1 VVDTDTPRDVLPV
14 VYAGKYMLRRW
25 EERDLPLLEEA
36 AQDPLIPAI
45 SSVPS
50 RYTMDAGRAF
60 IDLQQRRLRDGF
72 GYSYV
77 IAIRDDASAVGSI
90 GLWLRDVDQGRA
102 SLGYWVVPS
111 QRRRGA
117 ARAALAALTR
127 WASGPPLAIPR
138 LELYVEPW
146 NEASVRTAEAAGYTR
161 EGLLRQW
168 QEVEG
173 ARRDMY
179 IYSAVGGDDQS
190 DPAARGTRG

>member
-1 VVDTDTPRDVLPV
+1 
-14 VYAGKYMLRRW
+14 MLRRW
-25 EERDLPLLEEA
+25 EGRDLPLVEEA

-50 RYTMDAGRAF
+50 RYTPDAGRAF

-77 IAIRDDASAVGSI
+77 IADRDDAVGVGSI

-102 SLGYWVVPS
+102 SVGYWVVPS

-117 ARAALAALTR
+117 ARGALAAISR
-127 WASGPPLAIPR
+127 WATGPPLSIPR
-138 LELYVEPW
+138 LELYAEPW
-146 NEASVRTAEAAGYTR
+146 NEASVRTAEAAGYAR

-168 QEVEG
+168 QEVDG

-179 IYSAVGGDDQS
+179 MYSVVRGDEQP
-190 DPAARGTRG
+190 DPAARSTRG